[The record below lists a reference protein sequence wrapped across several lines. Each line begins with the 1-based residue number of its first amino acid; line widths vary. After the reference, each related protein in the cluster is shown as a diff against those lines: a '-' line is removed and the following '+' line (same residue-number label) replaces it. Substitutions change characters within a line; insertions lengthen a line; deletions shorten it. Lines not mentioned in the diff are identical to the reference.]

1 MMGQNFIEVQR
12 LNKNLIFFC
21 INKKDISKIP
31 FTTQRKLKSFLRKN
45 LRIMKKTN

>member
-21 INKKDISKIP
+21 INKKDNSKNP
-31 FTTQRKLKSFLRKN
+31 FYDPKKIKKFFEKKFKN
-45 LRIMKKTN
+45 HEKN